1 MKYEYRREDTLTN
14 KLYNRDVQLAEARDE
29 IQRLQERTQW
39 LMKERDRLLSHVW
52 SLKKTR
58 PARNPRPI
66 EPLNEGHARLIA
78 AANEASGHDPKRAT
92 RRKVA

>member
-29 IQRLQERTQW
+29 IRRLQERTQW

-58 PARNPRPI
+58 PARNQRPV

-78 AANEASGHDPKRAT
+78 AVNEAYGHDPKGTIRKRA
-92 RRKVA
+92 A